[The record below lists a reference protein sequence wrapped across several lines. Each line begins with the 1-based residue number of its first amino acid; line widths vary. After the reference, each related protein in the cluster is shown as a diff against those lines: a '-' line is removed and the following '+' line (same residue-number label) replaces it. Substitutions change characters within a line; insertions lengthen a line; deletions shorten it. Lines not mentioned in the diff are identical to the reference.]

1 MSAAPHDHDAT
12 VDFDPTCPRCREGW
26 QAAYDQAQCDY
37 LEAQF
42 VVGQTPPSDGDQMT

>member
-26 QAAYDQAQCDY
+26 RAAYDQAQCDY
-37 LEAQF
+37 LEPQF
-42 VVGQTPPSDGDQMT
+42 VVGQAPPSDGDQMT